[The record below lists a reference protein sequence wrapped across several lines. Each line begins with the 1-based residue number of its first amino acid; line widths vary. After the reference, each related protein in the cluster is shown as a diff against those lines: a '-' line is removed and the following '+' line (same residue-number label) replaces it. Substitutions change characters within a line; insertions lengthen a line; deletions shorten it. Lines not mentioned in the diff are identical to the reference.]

1 MASGAVRE
9 LITKVKFTIDKA
21 SFSQANKAAQD
32 IKRQLN
38 NLAKNIP
45 KMKIAAD
52 TTKAKTALQNV
63 KSQLNALQGKTVTSY
78 VDVKQRNKKANT
90 PSSAKSSQFNSDFAG
105 AMGVG
110 TLSAGAVAGAGVAAA
125 GAGVAMAVKKFAD
138 FDAVMSKVKALT
150 GATDKEM
157 EKLTAT
163 AQKLGAETKFSASE
177 AAEAMTFL
185 GMAGWKTNEI
195 ISAMPGLLD
204 LSAASGEDLARVA
217 DIVSDDLT
225 AFKMSADQAGH
236 FADVLA
242 VASTNANTNVSMMG
256 ETFKYVGPLAGS
268 LGYSIEDMALAT
280 GIMANSSI
288 KGEQAGTTLRA
299 LLTRLV
305 KPTKES
311 AAAMDRLGI
320 SITDGD
326 GKMKSF
332 RQIIADIRKGFTKLT
347 EAEKGEVAAMLAG
360 QEAMSGTLALAD
372 AKQEDIDKLTKAL
385 DNSSGAAK
393 KMAKT
398 MNDNLKGS
406 LTELGSAMESVALKV
421 GKVFEPAI
429 RKAVKKSQKWFS
441 DLSKT
446 LSDYEIIVN
455 ARAQAKSDGMTT
467 EELDDYRRENN
478 IAELENQH
486 STFTGLLD
494 VWDGI
499 TAGIETAAGRI
510 YDIFAPALTFI
521 SDMFSQDLLGE
532 WQVFQDLVEGGLK
545 DLGEAFQNLQPF
557 IEAITPLLQVIIE
570 LVGTVLVWAFKTA
583 LLMGAGA
590 FRIIAGLIEA
600 ASEVARDFG
609 NAVKWV
615 ANELEYLIGLA
626 MKAFEWL
633 GLIENKSAGLN
644 ATAVNSMFGGRLKG
658 GDTNNVTQNNNY
670 VFDTPKQY
678 EPVARTNFQLISDF
692 Q

>member
-1 MASGAVRE
+1 
-9 LITKVKFTIDKA
+9 
-21 SFSQANKAAQD
+21 
-32 IKRQLN
+32 
-38 NLAKNIP
+38 
-45 KMKIAAD
+45 
-52 TTKAKTALQNV
+52 LQGI
-63 KSQLNALQGKTVTSY
+63 KSQLNSLQGKTVTTY
-78 VDVKQRNKKANT
+78 VQTKQKGA
-90 PSSAKSSQFNSDFAG
+90 SASAVAKGSGSQFGSDFAG

-320 SITDGD
+320 SITDSD

-393 KMAKT
+393 KMAGT

-406 LTELGSAMESVALKV
+406 LTELGSAMESVALKA

-446 LSDYEIIVN
+446 LSDYEIIIN

-467 EELDDYRRENN
+467 EELDEYRRENN
-478 IAELENQH
+478 IAELESQH
-486 STFTGLLD
+486 SSFTGLLD

-499 TAGIETAAGRI
+499 AAGIETATGRI

-532 WQVFQDLVEGGLK
+532 WQLFQELVEGGLK

-633 GLIENKSAGLN
+633 GLIESKSAGLN

-658 GDTNNVTQNNNY
+658 GDTNTQNINVGSIN
-670 VFDTPKQY
+670 VPTASDVGAGIGSLATTPTYFPY
-678 EPVARTNFQLISDF
+678 E
-692 Q
+692 